1 MSSLWQDLEEY
12 LAVRRALGTKLADSE
27 RPLRKFV
34 AFITAQ
40 GERFIT
46 IARAVQWARDFTKG
60 SPAHQAARL
69 SIVRLFARYLHAKDS
84 RHVVPPFSLL
94 PHRPQRTIPYLY
106 SEAEVRALLGAA
118 RDLPSRCGLRGDGYA
133 VLLGLLAVTG
143 LRISEALA
151 LDRKDVDLFAGI
163 VTVRTGKFGKARLI
177 PVHASTRKALK
188 AYAGRRDL
196 IISHPASGAFFLS
209 ERATRLT
216 YANVRWT
223 FEKLSRQVGLRQAG
237 DRRGPRIH
245 DLRHRFAVETLLNWY
260 RQDLDAE
267 RHLHELATYLGHV
280 SVANT
285 YWYLQAV
292 PELLELAV
300 RRLESRSE
308 REA

>member
-1 MSSLWQDLEEY
+1 MTSLSQELEEY
-12 LAVRRALGTKLADSE
+12 LAVRRALGATLADSE
-27 RPLRKFV
+27 RPLRKF
-34 AFITAQ
+34 ITFMSEK
-40 GERFIT
+40 GEHFIT
-46 IARAVQWARDFTKG
+46 ISRAVQWARELTAG

-84 RHVVPPFSLL
+84 RHVVPPPALL

-106 SEAEVRALLGAA
+106 SEPEVRALLGAA
-118 RDLPSRCGLRGDGYA
+118 RKLPSTSGLRGDGYA

-151 LDRKDVDLFAGI
+151 LNRPDVDLNAGI

-177 PVHASTRKALK
+177 PVHASTRKALN

-196 IISHPASGAFFLS
+196 IVSHPASDAFFLS

-223 FEKLSRQVGLRQAG
+223 FEKLSCQVGLRKPG

-245 DLRHRFAVETLLNWY
+245 DLRHRFAVETLLRWY

-267 RHLHELATYLGHV
+267 RHLPELATYLGHV
-280 SVANT
+280 SVAST

-300 RRLESRSE
+300 RRLERRSE
-308 REA
+308 RGA